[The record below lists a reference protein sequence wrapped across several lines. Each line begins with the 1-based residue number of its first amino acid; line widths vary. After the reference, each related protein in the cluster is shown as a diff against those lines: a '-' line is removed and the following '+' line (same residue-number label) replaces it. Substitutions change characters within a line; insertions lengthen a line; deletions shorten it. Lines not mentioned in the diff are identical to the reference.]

1 MKRLKRYVNLEN
13 KLTNNQIRIQI
24 KISAPIDKV
33 WAAIADW
40 ESQGDWM
47 LQTRVWVTSEI
58 RSGIGTSISALT
70 GPFVNLS
77 LFKPAANFGLLDKMV
92 VTNWQPPFL
101 CEVDHVGKIIKGTGR
116 FELTDLSSGTEIA
129 TNFDWSETIQAPKGI
144 FFLICLPT
152 YLGVR
157 ISLLRFRR
165 SLTKR

>member
-1 MKRLKRYVNLEN
+1 MA
-13 KLTNNQIRIQI
+13 TNQINIRI
-24 KISAPIDKV
+24 KIAAPIEKV

-58 RSGIGTSISALT
+58 RSGVGTSISALT
-70 GPFVNLS
+70 GPLVKS
-77 LFKPAANFGLLDKMV
+77 GFKYGLLDKMV

-101 CEVDHVGKIIKGTGR
+101 CEVDHVGKVIKGSGT
-116 FELTDLSSGTEIA
+116 FQLTDNSNNEEVT
-129 TNFDWSETIQAPKGI
+129 TTFDWSETIIASRAI
-144 FFLICLPT
+144 FFLIYLPT

>member
-1 MKRLKRYVNLEN
+1 VA
-13 KLTNNQIRIQI
+13 TNQINIRI
-24 KISAPIDKV
+24 KIAAPIEKV

-58 RSGIGTSISALT
+58 RSGVGTSISALT
-70 GPFVNLS
+70 GPLVKS
-77 LFKPAANFGLLDKMV
+77 GFKYGLLDKMV

-101 CEVDHVGKIIKGTGR
+101 CEVDHVGKVIKGSGT
-116 FELTDLSSGTEIA
+116 FQLTDNSNDEEVT
-129 TNFDWSETIQAPKGI
+129 TTFDWSETIIASRAI
-144 FFLICLPT
+144 FFLIYLPT